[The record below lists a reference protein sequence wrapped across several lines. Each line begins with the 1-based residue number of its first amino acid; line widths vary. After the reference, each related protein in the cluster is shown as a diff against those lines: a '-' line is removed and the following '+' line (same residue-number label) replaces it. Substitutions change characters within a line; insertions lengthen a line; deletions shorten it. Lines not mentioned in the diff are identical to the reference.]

1 MAYSISVAVG
11 DSEMMESCRE
21 RRWAVPPTVV
31 TVTGKPAV
39 DPVAA
44 ELLAAPELELA
55 AELLHAAHATA
66 SVATTKTAGRARV
79 KARMIIIL
87 R

>member
-11 DSEMMESCRE
+11 DSEMMESGRE
-21 RRWAVPPTVV
+21 LRWAVPPTVV

-44 ELLAAPELELA
+44 EL
-55 AELLHAAHATA
+55 
-66 SVATTKTAGRARV
+66 
-79 KARMIIIL
+79 
-87 R
+87 